1 MNPFNYKPYG
11 FIEPEPRPLEP
22 DEIKSKRVE
31 MRAIRERVGKI
42 LAFKRRMKEASR
54 NLSDWAKRL
63 IEYNGGK

>member
-11 FIEPEPRPLEP
+11 WREPETRPTDES
-22 DEIKSKRVE
+22 EIKSKKVE

-63 IEYNGGK
+63 IEYNGRK